1 MPTSTPG
8 AFDLLLATFRAD
20 TDPVDWQRRAAAA
33 DPDKLV
39 ISAIVL
45 GLAPLLHWQ
54 LSVWGVTLPA
64 RAWAKLLSVRSA
76 SAARQHA
83 IQTQLAEILKAGA
96 QSQLTPIVL
105 KGAFLAAHV
114 YPEPGLRPMNDID
127 ILVRPAELPLIEALL
142 LRLGYTGHYKDPAE
156 GARVVK
162 HTSTFQRPGGASGV
176 ANPYLNAE
184 AERTVE
190 PHLSVEESWFGLRA
204 DITPGVWERSIET
217 DIEGHAARAL
227 CPSDLMLHLCI
238 HLTFHLIMGWPSL
251 VQLLDLLWVSRGLEE
266 ADWEQVSRRAIDR
279 SAAGFIYAA
288 LRLAR
293 VGLAAPVP
301 EKVLAHLAA
310 ATPAAVRAHAGTLS
324 AQDVM
329 RRAQRPPL
337 TTVRRRIA
345 RSVHDRAET
354 ARWAG
359 TLQERLAVWR
369 TLVDVAHTDTGK
381 LLGTRLRQAA
391 GRNP

>member
-8 AFDLLLATFRAD
+8 AFDLLLAAFRAD
-20 TDPVDWQRRAAAA
+20 TDPVAWKRQVLRA

-54 LSVWGVTLPA
+54 LSLWGITLPP
-64 RAWAKLLSVRSA
+64 RAWAKLQSARSA
-76 SAARQHA
+76 SVERQLA
-83 IQTQLAEILKAGA
+83 IQSQLAELLAA
-96 QSQLTPIVL
+96 SARSHVTPIIL
-105 KGAFLAAHV
+105 KGAFLAVHV

-127 ILVRPAELPLIEALL
+127 MLVRPAELSQIGAVLV
-142 LRLGYTGHYKDPAE
+142 RLGYVGHYKDPAE

-162 HTSTFQRPGGASGV
+162 HTSTFQKPGAASGV
-176 ANPYLNAE
+176 ANPYLNTG

-190 PHLSVEESWFGLRA
+190 PHVSLEESWFGLRA

-217 DIEGHAARAL
+217 DIDGHTARAL

-251 VQLLDLLWVSRGLEE
+251 VQLLDLLWVSRRLSES
-266 ADWEQVSRRAIDR
+266 DWEQVSRRANDQL
-279 SAAGFIYAA
+279 AAGFIYAA
-288 LRLAR
+288 LRLAQ
-293 VGLAAPVP
+293 VALAAPVP
-301 EKVLAHLAA
+301 QNVLAQLAA
-310 ATPAAVRAHAGTLS
+310 ATPASVRVHAARLS
-324 AQDVM
+324 AADVM
-329 RRAQRPPL
+329 QRAQRPPL
-337 TTVRRRIA
+337 TTIRQRLA
-345 RSVHDRAET
+345 RSVYERAET

-359 TLQERLAVWR
+359 TLRQRLAIWG

-381 LLGTRLRQAA
+381 LLGARLRQAA

>member
-8 AFDLLLATFRAD
+8 AFDLLLAIFRAD

-54 LSVWGVTLPA
+54 LSVWGVTLPS
-64 RAWAKLLSVRSA
+64 RVWAKLLSVRSA

-83 IQTQLAEILKAGA
+83 IQTQLSEILEAGA
-96 QSQLTPIVL
+96 QSQLSPIVL

-127 ILVRPAELPLIEALL
+127 ILVRPTELPLIEALL
-142 LRLGYTGHYKDPAE
+142 LRLGYAGHYKDPAE
-156 GARVVK
+156 GAGVVK
-162 HTSTFQRPGGASGV
+162 HTSTFQRPGGTSGV

-184 AERTVE
+184 AARTVE
-190 PHLSVEESWFGLRA
+190 PHLSLEESWFGLRA

-227 CPSDLMLHLCI
+227 CPSDLMLHLCV
-238 HLTFHLIMGWPSL
+238 HLTFHLIRGWPSL
-251 VQLLDLLWVSRGLEE
+251 VQLLDLLWVSRRLEE
-266 ADWEQVSRRAIDR
+266 ADWEQVSRRALDR
-279 SAAGFIYAA
+279 SVAGFIYAA

-293 VGLAAPVP
+293 VALAAPVP
-301 EKVLAHLAA
+301 ERVLAQLAA
-310 ATPAAVRAHAGTLS
+310 ATPAAVRAQAGTLS
-324 AQDVM
+324 ALDVM

-337 TTVRRRIA
+337 TTVRQRIV
-345 RSVHDRAET
+345 RGVHERAET

-359 TLQERLAVWR
+359 TLQERLAVWC

-381 LLGTRLRQAA
+381 LLGATLRQAA
-391 GRNP
+391 GRKP